1 METVKQRNTRVG
13 VIPHFFIFFTMD
25 TFEQM
30 RKEREYTQR
39 LVEGTTQTSLLKDDK
54 NCFKNYQ
61 NEKKDT
67 DKNSC

>member
-1 METVKQRNTRVG
+1 
-13 VIPHFFIFFTMD
+13 MD